1 LLFLRIERIVSGL
14 FCPGIQSLRI
24 RCLLLIFIFM
34 SKVKTAFFC
43 QNCGYEST
51 KWVGK
56 CPSCN
61 EWNTFTEEIIQKESS
76 KSVTTNWSSYN
87 KNEPT
92 EKTVLLSTVSS
103 SEEKRI
109 TTRDAELNRVLGG
122 GIVPGS
128 IVLVA
133 GEPGIGKSTLFL
145 QNGLQLSGIVT
156 LYISGEESAQQIKMR
171 ADRLNI
177 GNDNFYLLTETNT
190 QTIFQEIKKLE
201 PQLVIV
207 DSIQTLQTPY
217 IESSP
222 GSISQIRECAAELQ
236 RFAKETGTPVF
247 LIGHITK
254 DGTIAGPKILEH
266 MVDTVLQ
273 FEGDRHYA
281 YRILRTLKNR
291 FGSTAE
297 LGIYEMTGDGM
308 RGVNNP
314 SEILIT
320 QKEDSL
326 SGISIA
332 STIEGMRP
340 LLIEVQALVTQSV
353 YGTPQRTVSGFDLRR
368 LQLLLAVLEK
378 RGGFHFGVK
387 DVFLNIAGGLKVED
401 PSIDLAVLCAL
412 LSSYEDTPLPM
423 NICFAG
429 EVGLSGEIRAVNR
442 IDQRIAEAEKLGFE
456 KIILSKYNLPA
467 GRKSPTA
474 SLKTTVNIEVIP
486 VGKVEEVYTL
496 LF

>member
-1 LLFLRIERIVSGL
+1 
-14 FCPGIQSLRI
+14 
-24 RCLLLIFIFM
+24 M

-43 QNCGYEST
+43 QHCGYESA
-51 KWVGK
+51 KWLGK
-56 CPSCN
+56 CPACG
-61 EWNTFTEEIIQKESS
+61 EWNTFVEEVIQKENTKTNNASWKDYNVE
-76 KSVTTNWSSYN
+76 KSERTI
-87 KNEPT
+87 
-92 EKTVLLSTVSS
+92 LLSAVNS

-109 TTRDAELNRVLGG
+109 VTQDAELNRVLGG

-145 QNGLQLSGIVT
+145 QDGLSLKDVTT

-177 GNDNFYLLTETNT
+177 KNENFYLLTETNT
-190 QTIFQEIKKLE
+190 QTIFQEIKKLK

-236 RFAKETGTPVF
+236 RFAKETDTPVF

-254 DGTIAGPKILEH
+254 DGNIAGPKILEH

-273 FEGDRHYA
+273 FEGDRNYT

-297 LGIYEMTGDGM
+297 LGIYEMTGIGM
-308 RGVNNP
+308 RGVTNP

-320 QKEDSL
+320 HKDDQL
-326 SGISIA
+326 SGIAIA
-332 STIEGMRP
+332 ATIEGMRP

-412 LSSYEDTPLPM
+412 LSSYDDTSVPM

-442 IDQRIAEAEKLGFE
+442 IEQRVAEAEKLGFE
-456 KIILSKYNLPA
+456 KIIVSKYNQKGLA
-467 GRKSPTA
+467 KQSF
-474 SLKTTVNIEVIP
+474 NIEIVT

>member
-1 LLFLRIERIVSGL
+1 
-14 FCPGIQSLRI
+14 
-24 RCLLLIFIFM
+24 M
-34 SKVKTAFFC
+34 SKIRTAFFC
-43 QNCGYEST
+43 QNCAYESA

-61 EWNTFTEEIIQKESS
+61 QWNTFVEEVIKKDEPA
-76 KSVTTNWSSYN
+76 TGNNWSSYHE
-87 KNEPT
+87 KRSG
-92 EKTVLLSTVSS
+92 KTVSLNDITC
-103 SEEKRI
+103 SEETRI
-109 TTRDAELNRVLGG
+109 TGCDSELNRVLGG

-128 IVLVA
+128 LVLVA

-145 QNGLQLSGIVT
+145 QNGLQLINIVT
-156 LYISGEESAQQIKMR
+156 LYISGEESEQQIKMR

-177 GNDNFYLLTETNT
+177 NNPNFFLLTETST
-190 QTIFQEIKKLE
+190 QTIFQEIRKLRPE
-201 PQLVIV
+201 LVII
-207 DSIQTLQTPY
+207 DSIQTLHTPS

-222 GSISQIRECAAELQ
+222 GSVSQIRECAAEFQ
-236 RFAKETGTPVF
+236 RFAKETNIPVF

-297 LGIYEMTGDGM
+297 LGIYEMTGEGM
-308 RGVNNP
+308 KPVTNP

-320 QKEDSL
+320 QKDDHL
-326 SGISIA
+326 SGVAIA
-332 STIEGMRP
+332 ATIEGLRP
-340 LLIEVQALVTQSV
+340 MLIETQALVTQSV

-387 DVFLNIAGGLKVED
+387 DVFLNIAGGLKIED
-401 PSIDLAVLCAL
+401 PSTDLAVLCAL
-412 LSSYEDTPLPM
+412 LSSFEDTPLPM
-423 NICFAG
+423 FYCFAG

-442 IDQRIAEAEKLGFE
+442 VEQRIAEAQKLGFE
-456 KIILSKYNLPA
+456 KIFISKYNQKGLS
-467 GRKSPTA
+467 KQ
-474 SLKTTVNIEVIP
+474 KFNIEMVM
-486 VGKVEEVYTL
+486 VSKVEEVYQL
-496 LF
+496 IF